1 MRNKE
6 ESLEH
11 TIWSFKEGGGG
22 YFTSDLLGPR
32 KSVIYLSDIIIYP
45 NEKWSFH
52 TISLLIL
59 FAKSYLSF
67 WFKWI
72 ETEEIM

>member
-1 MRNKE
+1 METSPKWENEGKWIEDSEGRRRRRMRNKE

-45 NEKWSFH
+45 NEK
-52 TISLLIL
+52 
-59 FAKSYLSF
+59 
-67 WFKWI
+67 
-72 ETEEIM
+72 